1 MKKIKLGQFD
11 DLLHNEIEKQ
21 KKRIPSKFRIKDL
34 EIKEN
39 IFSFSIKI
47 RGEKFSVYRLQS
59 EENIKKEIQTIV
71 NQFIISKI

>member
-11 DLLHNEIEKQ
+11 ELLQKELKKQ
-21 KKRIPSKFRIKDL
+21 KKRIPSKFRIKNF

-59 EENIKKEIQTIV
+59 EEDIKKEIQTIV